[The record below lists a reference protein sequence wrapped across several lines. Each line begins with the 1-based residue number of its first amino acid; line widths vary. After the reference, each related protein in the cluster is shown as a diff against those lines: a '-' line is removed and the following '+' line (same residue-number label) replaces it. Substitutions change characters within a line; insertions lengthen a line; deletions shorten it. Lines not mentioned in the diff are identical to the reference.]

1 MGEPACSPGDLPGE
15 DGEVSRFTL
24 TSAELAVLVN
34 HMTGGRLLEKTASL
48 PELQVDE
55 QALGAAEEELLDR
68 GLLVSLPFEEVSGV
82 TSQLASVL
90 SAAITPDRVCVVRT
104 VHGDHTDPPVMF
116 SFTPECITR
125 NQVDGQGQHVFSELA
140 DQEEAVSAI
149 LAAGGAVERAPAK
162 KGAAK
167 KPPAKKGRAAT
178 KPRPVADLLKEATR
192 LVMLMVVADPAE
204 PAAAAAS
211 LSWLETE
218 AGLWLVDGASDGEA
232 PLAAPIAER
241 ALRQRIGA
249 ALEGRIR

>member
-1 MGEPACSPGDLPGE
+1 MQSYM
-15 DGEVSRFTL
+15 L

-55 QALGAAEEELLDR
+55 QGLSAAEEELLDR

-82 TSQLASVL
+82 TSQLASLL
-90 SAAITPDRVCVVRT
+90 SAAITPDRVCIVRT
-104 VHGDHTDPPVMF
+104 VHGDHTDPPVFF

-125 NQVDGQGQHVFSELA
+125 NQVDEQGQHVFAELA
-140 DQEEAVSAI
+140 DREEAVSAI
-149 LAAGGAVERAPAK
+149 PTLGAAEEAPLKKGVAKKTPAK
-162 KGAAK
+162 KN
-167 KPPAKKGRAAT
+167 RAAT

-204 PAAAAAS
+204 PSAAAAS
-211 LSWLETE
+211 LTWLETE
-218 AGLWLVDGASDGEA
+218 AGLWLVDGSSDGEA
-232 PLAAPIAER
+232 PLAVPVAEK

-249 ALEGRIR
+249 AVEGQDMPESAAAI

>member
-1 MGEPACSPGDLPGE
+1 MSD
-15 DGEVSRFTL
+15 FTFS
-24 TSAELAVLVN
+24 SAELAVLIN
-34 HMTGGRLLEKTASL
+34 HMTGGRLLEAAPAL

-55 QALGAAEEELLDR
+55 QTLAAAEEELLDR
-68 GLLVSLPFEEVSGV
+68 GLLVTLPFEEVSGV

-90 SAAITPDRVCVVRT
+90 SAAITPDRVCIVRT

-125 NQVDGQGQHVFSELA
+125 NQVDNQGQHVFVELA
-140 DQEEAVSAI
+140 DREEAVSAI
-149 LAAGGAVERAPAK
+149 LAAGGAADKTPAR

-167 KPPAKKGRAAT
+167 KAPAKKGRATT
-178 KPRPVADLLKEATR
+178 KPRPLADLLKEATR

-204 PAAAAAS
+204 PAAAAHS

-232 PLAAPIAER
+232 PQAAPILER
-241 ALRQRIGA
+241 ALRTRVA
-249 ALEGRIR
+249 AAIEGRNR